1 MTTPTFSKP
10 ACDGLLPSS
19 ASSPRVSGLACDLE
33 NLTKAQQSADLLLND
48 LRQCYADADPVCE
61 MLLRPML
68 PQVVAI
74 HDTLR
79 AIVASRAGAKCLP
92 PPASTLRCCI
102 FRA

>member
-10 ACDGLLPSS
+10 SCAVPLTAS
-19 ASSPRVSGLACDLE
+19 ASSPRVSGTACPPLTLE
-33 NLTKAQQSADLLLND
+33 NLTKAQQCADLLLND

-79 AIVASRAGAKCLP
+79 AIVASRAGA
-92 PPASTLRCCI
+92 R
-102 FRA
+102 